1 MKKIFYF
8 LFAAFMMIGI
18 AANAQTVKN
27 DGVFSHMYIGINGG
41 VNQSTVSGYDAWK
54 DDFNNGLRS
63 LTYNAGIELGK
74 DVTPIT
80 GFSLQANV
88 APIYAFNETEPGSH
102 EFKNE
107 GEWKVNRTDLFGNVK
122 FNLMNLFGGYKG
134 YPRRVEI
141 KTVTGIGWNHNFDN
155 EYNPNDF
162 GLQGG
167 LEFDFNLGKNRN
179 WYITFSPMVQ
189 ANNILKGTSQED
201 WDGPY
206 GMLDVAKSSDL
217 KCNIG
222 VAYRLGRGNKSHNFE
237 ICDKVYTQDQYDELY
252 AMYDDCMS
260 TANRVDTVIVE
271 KVVEIEKPVIDN
283 RSQLNVFVD
292 FEKGSSKLSTSAKR
306 AIKSFVEGIEYVE
319 NPSVKVVG
327 SADSGT
333 GTPVFNEKLA
343 WERANVVASELVNQG
358 IKEVS
363 TEILIDID
371 EDAESS
377 RCALITV
384 E

>member
-41 VNQSTVSGYDAWK
+41 VNQSTVSDYSNWTNDEGK
-54 DDFNNGLRS
+54 FDFVIGAKS

-80 GFSLQANV
+80 GFSLQASV
-88 APIYAFNETEPGSH
+88 APIYTFNE
-102 EFKNE
+102 NA
-107 GEWKVNRTDLFGNVK
+107 WCVNRTDLFGNVK

-141 KTVTGIGWNHNFDN
+141 KTVTGIGWNHYFDTSD
-155 EYNPNDF
+155 EPVEQEKVAENPNNIA
-162 GLQGG
+162 LQAG

-179 WYITFSPMVQ
+179 WYITFTPIVQ
-189 ANNILKGTSQED
+189 ANEILRSVDIKPMAEN
-201 WDGPY
+201 
-206 GMLDVAKSSDL
+206 AEL
-217 KCNIG
+217 KANVG
-222 VAYRLGRGNKSHNFE
+222 VAYRFGRGNKSHNFE

-271 KVVEIEKPVIDN
+271 KVVEVEKPVVDN
-283 RSQLNVFVD
+283 RAQLNVFVD

>member
-41 VNQSTVSGYDAWK
+41 VNQSTVSDYSNWTNDEGK
-54 DDFNNGLRS
+54 FDFVTGAKS

-88 APIYAFNETEPGSH
+88 APIYKDTIG
-102 EFKNE
+102 
-107 GEWKVNRTDLFGNVK
+107 WTVNRTDLFGNVK
-122 FNLMNLFGGYKG
+122 FNLMNLFGKYKG

-141 KTVTGIGWNHNFDN
+141 KTVTGIGWNCNMIN
-155 EYNPNDF
+155 SNDSDIVLEHDIA
-162 GLQGG
+162 LQGG

-189 ANNILKGTSQED
+189 ANNILKSEQIQYMICGHETKPKVK
-201 WDGPY
+201 G
-206 GMLDVAKSSDL
+206 ADL

-222 VAYRLGRGNKSHNFE
+222 VAYRLGHGDKSHNFE

-260 TANRVDTVIVE
+260 TANMVDTVIVE
-271 KVVEIEKPVIDN
+271 KVVEVEKPVVDN
-283 RSQLNVFVD
+283 RAKLNVFVD

-363 TEILIDID
+363 TEILINID